1 MSYVLIEQNLE
12 EEDEPRFIYAELDSG
27 RREVRRVEFYPN
39 GLCFA
44 YGGDYGREEALS
56 CPLPGGPADAEP
68 PRGSHRPRHHSGR
81 VLGDLGTGPGAAG
94 RLYGDVCLMR
104 RSICFAGGCFW
115 GMEALY
121 RRLPGVLDVTAGY
134 ANGDTADHANYD
146 DVCTGRTGFR
156 EAVQVAYE
164 DGTVS
169 LPHLLFVFFAAI
181 DPETPNRQGPDVGS
195 QYQTGVYWMDPADE
209 GIIRSIAA
217 LEAAAVPFF
226 AVELKALACFYPAEE
241 FHQRYLE
248 KHPRGYCHV
257 APWKLAA
264 LPDFPFSTKT
274 YTRPAK
280 ELLQTWKE
288 AGEVSF

>member
-1 MSYVLIEQNLE
+1 
-12 EEDEPRFIYAELDSG
+12 
-27 RREVRRVEFYPN
+27 
-39 GLCFA
+39 
-44 YGGDYGREEALS
+44 
-56 CPLPGGPADAEP
+56 
-68 PRGSHRPRHHSGR
+68 
-81 VLGDLGTGPGAAG
+81 
-94 RLYGDVCLMR
+94 MR

-121 RRLPGVLDVTAGY
+121 RRLPGVLDVSAGY

-209 GIIRSIAA
+209 GIIRSIAD

-226 AVELKALACFYPAEE
+226 AVELKPLACFYPAEE

-288 AGEVSF
+288 AEEVSF

>member
-1 MSYVLIEQNLE
+1 
-12 EEDEPRFIYAELDSG
+12 
-27 RREVRRVEFYPN
+27 
-39 GLCFA
+39 
-44 YGGDYGREEALS
+44 
-56 CPLPGGPADAEP
+56 
-68 PRGSHRPRHHSGR
+68 
-81 VLGDLGTGPGAAG
+81 
-94 RLYGDVCLMR
+94 MR

-181 DPETPNRQGPDVGS
+181 DPETPNRQGPD
-195 QYQTGVYWMDPADE
+195 E
-209 GIIRSIAA
+209 GIIRSIAD

-226 AVELKALACFYPAEE
+226 AVELKPLACFYPAEE

-248 KHPRGYCHV
+248 KHTRGYCHV

-274 YTRPAK
+274 YTRHAK

-288 AGEVSF
+288 AEEVSF

>member
-1 MSYVLIEQNLE
+1 
-12 EEDEPRFIYAELDSG
+12 
-27 RREVRRVEFYPN
+27 
-39 GLCFA
+39 
-44 YGGDYGREEALS
+44 
-56 CPLPGGPADAEP
+56 
-68 PRGSHRPRHHSGR
+68 
-81 VLGDLGTGPGAAG
+81 
-94 RLYGDVCLMR
+94 MR

-134 ANGDTADHANYD
+134 ANGDNYD

-209 GIIRSIAA
+209 GIIRSIAV

>member
-1 MSYVLIEQNLE
+1 
-12 EEDEPRFIYAELDSG
+12 
-27 RREVRRVEFYPN
+27 
-39 GLCFA
+39 
-44 YGGDYGREEALS
+44 
-56 CPLPGGPADAEP
+56 
-68 PRGSHRPRHHSGR
+68 
-81 VLGDLGTGPGAAG
+81 
-94 RLYGDVCLMR
+94 MR

-209 GIIRSIAA
+209 GIIRSIAD
-217 LEAAAVPFF
+217 LEAAAVPVF
-226 AVELKALACFYPAEE
+226 AVELKPLACFYPAEE

-248 KHPRGYCHV
+248 KNPRGYCHV

-288 AGEVSF
+288 AEEVSF

>member
-1 MSYVLIEQNLE
+1 
-12 EEDEPRFIYAELDSG
+12 
-27 RREVRRVEFYPN
+27 
-39 GLCFA
+39 
-44 YGGDYGREEALS
+44 
-56 CPLPGGPADAEP
+56 
-68 PRGSHRPRHHSGR
+68 
-81 VLGDLGTGPGAAG
+81 
-94 RLYGDVCLMR
+94 MR

-209 GIIRSIAA
+209 AVIRPIA
-217 LEAAAVPFF
+217 VRRRTITP
-226 AVELKALACFYPAEE
+226 YNI
-241 FHQRYLE
+241 
-248 KHPRGYCHV
+248 G
-257 APWKLAA
+257 
-264 LPDFPFSTKT
+264 
-274 YTRPAK
+274 RPAK
-280 ELLQTWKE
+280 EPARGNITCSAK
-288 AGEVSF
+288 S